1 MAKNRFTEA
10 DLKNFKVVGGAG
22 HKAAAKPA
30 PKKNKFGA
38 IKVPDPET
46 GEMIDSTQ
54 EGKDRAMFRQKL
66 LTGEIVLYAKQPE
79 VIVSDIDPDNPP
91 TSREVVKYRADHLV
105 IRIVDGVPVVEIY
118 DTKGKETPDFIN
130 KWKQVLP
137 KFPWFKWIKL
147 FGGKPQ
153 PSRPKPVKPTKRST

>member
-10 DLKNFKVVGGAG
+10 DIAGRKIVGGVG
-22 HKAAAKPA
+22 RTTAAKPA

-79 VIVSDIDPDNPP
+79 VIVSNIDPDNPP
-91 TSREVVKYRADHLV
+91 TAAEAVKYRADHLV
-105 IRIVDGVPVVEIY
+105 IRIVDGIPVVEIY
-118 DTKGKETPDFIN
+118 DTKGKETADFIN

-147 FGGKPQ
+147 FGGKPK
-153 PSRPKPVKPTKRST
+153 PSAPKSVKPKKR